1 MQPAGGDDS
10 QKWDIE
16 PWGDGSYMFVDVK
29 NGSGYRMDCH
39 PGNPLFTS
47 FETTGTPE
55 PAQHWLFSSL
65 AAINGGGV
73 FNNDHRCDEEKARG

>member
-1 MQPAGGDDS
+1 MQPSGGDDS

-16 PWGDGSYMFVDVK
+16 SWGGGSYMFVHVK
-29 NGSGYRMDCH
+29 DGSGYRMDYH

-47 FETTGTPE
+47 SEITGTPE

-65 AAINGGGV
+65 AAI
-73 FNNDHRCDEEKARG
+73 K

>member
-16 PWGDGSYMFVDVK
+16 PWGGGSYMFVHVK
-29 NGSGYRMDCH
+29 NGSGYRMGCH
-39 PGNPLFTS
+39 PGNLLFTS
-47 FETTGTPE
+47 SETTGTPE

-65 AAINGGGV
+65 AVINDGGV
-73 FNNDHRCDEEKARG
+73 FNNDHRRGEEKARG